1 MTRVSISE
9 FRANL
14 LAYLKRVSRGESIEV
29 ASKGRVM
36 ATLIPPVSRQEAA
49 RARLEDLAAGSV
61 IGDVVSPT
69 GEAWDAER

>member
-29 ASKGRVM
+29 ASRGRVM
-36 ATLIPPVSRQEAA
+36 ATLIPPLSRRDAA
-49 RARLEDLAAGSV
+49 RERLADLSAGSV

-69 GEAWDAER
+69 GEDWDAEQ